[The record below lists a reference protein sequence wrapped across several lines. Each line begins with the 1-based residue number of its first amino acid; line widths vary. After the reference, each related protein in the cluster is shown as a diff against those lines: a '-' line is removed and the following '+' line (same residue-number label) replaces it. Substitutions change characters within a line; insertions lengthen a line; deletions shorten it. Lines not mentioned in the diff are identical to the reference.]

1 MLSDLET
8 FGMVAVV
15 YVAGW
20 FIFVNIP
27 SKIRIHKKNLL
38 REDLEK
44 NKSPDTK
51 SPIPASVKPDF
62 YGLRAEK
69 ENPELFKKII
79 EQKNNLLEKGNEI
92 PVNAAEAFYLMR
104 NIQHHNMIV
113 GENGTVNLNVLK
125 DSNESVVLDDEKIEA
140 LSKRIMDFKPDGSE
154 QNLSQRNVL
163 PAYIKK
169 RIQLKCGGVRWIF
182 EDWHA
187 EECGL
192 PGLCFDKH
200 GRPMLDP
207 EVLAEE
213 KRQKEMKANKTRSTD
228 NQASPL
234 IGLSKEVARIGE
246 MVSDIRSEQ
255 ALATTVDVDKNKKPN
270 NSTHD
275 LKKLEE
281 KHPIPNFLDD
291 DPEEIL
297 EVQDLLGLK
306 DQNILD
312 VKQKQDETTN
322 ELEMS
327 ESISNT
333 VAYKNLDSFLE
344 FAKNNRSFVDAIFA
358 IVFSKDAINNI
369 YLNKANNEIII
380 EKNYFVNCIQNL
392 IDDEDK
398 NLFNQD
404 LLAPRSI
411 TTFDT
416 NKINHFLVALNVDF
430 IIRFGAGKRKILSN
444 LLLSNLDKKEEYILG
459 WFVKADLDNPD
470 LEALVKHCGDIPKI
484 EIIADSPKGI
494 KERSS
499 QLENIKISY

>member
-15 YVAGW
+15 YVTGW
-20 FIFVNIP
+20 FVFVNIP

-44 NKSPDTK
+44 NKSADTK

-79 EQKNNLLEKGNEI
+79 EQKNKRLEKGNEI

-255 ALATTVDVDKNKKPN
+255 ALATVDVDKNKKPN

-291 DPEEIL
+291 
-297 EVQDLLGLK
+297 
-306 DQNILD
+306 
-312 VKQKQDETTN
+312 
-322 ELEMS
+322 
-327 ESISNT
+327 
-333 VAYKNLDSFLE
+333 
-344 FAKNNRSFVDAIFA
+344 
-358 IVFSKDAINNI
+358 
-369 YLNKANNEIII
+369 
-380 EKNYFVNCIQNL
+380 
-392 IDDEDK
+392 EDK
-398 NLFNQD
+398 NLFKQD
-404 LLAPRSI
+404 LLAPRGI